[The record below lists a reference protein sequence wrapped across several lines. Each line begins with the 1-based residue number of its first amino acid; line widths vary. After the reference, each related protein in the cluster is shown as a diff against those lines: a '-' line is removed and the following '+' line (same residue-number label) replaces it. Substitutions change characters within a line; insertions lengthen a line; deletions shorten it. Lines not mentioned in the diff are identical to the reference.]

1 MKEGEAGV
9 IDMATPGLSEGARLQ
24 RVRWRRPL
32 TWVVRK
38 SSRAQALKGSLSF
51 RQLPSDCL
59 DSAVINRRSQCCDVT
74 NLK

>member
-38 SSRAQALKGSLSF
+38 SSRAQALKGSLLF
-51 RQLPSDCL
+51 RQFPRDCP
-59 DSAVINRRSQCCDVT
+59 DAVVIDRGAHFCDVT
-74 NLK
+74 NSK